1 MYLAEKQ
8 ARSEIEERI
17 KIQKSQR
24 YKEYLKQEEEMR
36 EAALKARQE
45 KKRLLESAVENL
57 PSGENLNRQDRDD
70 IRQLRKR
77 EIERER
83 RIEQQLKTRQAKHS
97 DRDITERVALGQ
109 AQPDK

>member
-1 MYLAEKQ
+1 MRLSADGRNLQKVTINDKFSQFTNAMYLAEKQ
-8 ARSEIEERI
+8 ARCEIEERI

-45 KKRLLESAVENL
+45 KKRLLESATEDNQSQDL
-57 PSGENLNRQDRDD
+57 EGLNRQDRDD
-70 IRQLRKR
+70 IRHLRKR

-83 RIEQQLKTRQAKHS
+83 RIE
-97 DRDITERVALGQ
+97 
-109 AQPDK
+109 

>member
-45 KKRLLESAVENL
+45 KKRLLESAVENNL

-83 RIEQQLKTRQAKHS
+83 RIEQQLKNRQAKHS

-109 AQPDK
+109 A